1 MNPKH
6 AQPKLHLANLKALMG
21 QFKKEFWVA
30 AGVSSVVNLL
40 MITPMLYMLQ
50 VFDRVMLSKSEITL
64 LVVSLITI
72 FFYLIQAYAEWLR
85 SRLLLAAGIRL
96 DKALSMPIFTALF
109 KDKVSNGKHNPMQVM
124 SDLQTIRQWLTGS
137 GLHAFLDAPW
147 MPFFVAIMFFLHPV
161 LGWFSIA
168 GILSLLLLAY
178 ITARYTGHLGDAT
191 QEEEQELNQF
201 LYAKMKNAELLEVQ
215 GMVPNFRRRWWQQQ
229 IGFLKTQ
236 TAHQEIEERFT
247 ATAKQYRYLLNSLA
261 LAVGALL
268 AIQGE
273 ITLGAMVAASLMMA
287 RATAPVDALVSG
299 YRTLNA
305 AKDSYRRL
313 DDLLSTH
320 LTAILPSGEQAAAL
334 LGPAP
339 ATLRGELE
347 LRNVTLRVPGR
358 SKPLLE
364 NLSLT
369 FQPGEMVALVG
380 PSGTGKSTLAKLLL
394 GVWPHFEGEVR
405 LDGLPWPGPHRQAWA
420 HQLGYMPQEVELFAA
435 TLADNICRMGVP
447 ESEPIIQA
455 AQAVGIHEIILKLP
469 RGYDTTMGEAG
480 GHLSGGQRQRVALAR
495 AIYKNPQ
502 LLVLD
507 EPNANLDEAGE
518 ERLADLIQS
527 LKARRATTLIISHR
541 PGILAQADKV
551 LALQPGRVAFWGSA
565 QDFLRQL
572 PVQS

>member
-1 MNPKH
+1 MSTV
-6 AQPKLHLANLKALMG
+6 HLANLRALLG
-21 QFKKEFWVA
+21 QFKREFWVA
-30 AGVSSVVNLL
+30 AAISAVVNLL
-40 MITPMLYMLQ
+40 MLTPMLYMLQ

-64 LVVSLITI
+64 LVVSPITVYFYVILAVAELI
-72 FFYLIQAYAEWLR
+72 R

-109 KDKVSNGKHNPMQVM
+109 KDKVSHGKHNPIQVM

-147 MPFFVAIMFFLHPV
+147 MPFFVAVMFFLHPV

-191 QEEEQELNQF
+191 QEEEKELNQF
-201 LYAKMKNAELLEVQ
+201 LYAKMRNAEVLEVQ
-215 GMVPNFRRRWWQQQ
+215 GMVSNFRRRWWRQQ

-236 TAHQEIEERFT
+236 SEQHEVEERFT

-261 LAVGALL
+261 LAAGALL

-305 AKDSYRRL
+305 AKDAYHRL

-320 LTAILPSGEQAAAL
+320 LTTILPTEGAVVAASN
-334 LGPAP
+334 P
-339 ATLRGELE
+339 LRGELS
-347 LRNVTLRVPGR
+347 LRHVNLLVPGR
-358 SKPLLE
+358 AKPLLE
-364 NLSLT
+364 DLNLA
-369 FQPGEMVALVG
+369 FQPGQMVALVG

-394 GVWPHFEGEVR
+394 GVWPHYEGTMI

-420 HQLGYMPQEVELFAA
+420 SQLGYMPQEVELFAA

-447 ESEPIIQA
+447 ESQPTIEA
-455 AQAVGIHEIILKLP
+455 AQAVGIHDIILKLP

-502 LLVLD
+502 FVVLD

-518 ERLADLIQS
+518 ERLADLIQG
-527 LKARRATTLIISHR
+527 LKARGAITFVISHR
-541 PGILAQADKV
+541 PGVLALADRV
-551 LALQPGRVAFWGSA
+551 LALQPGRVAYWGPA
-565 QDFLRQL
+565 QDFLRQQPL
-572 PVQS
+572 ST

>member
-1 MNPKH
+1 MSTV
-6 AQPKLHLANLKALMG
+6 HLANLRALLG
-21 QFKKEFWVA
+21 QFKREFWVA
-30 AGVSSVVNLL
+30 AGVSAVVNLL
-40 MITPMLYMLQ
+40 MLTPMLYMLQ

-64 LVVSLITI
+64 LVVSLITVY
-72 FFYLIQAYAEWLR
+72 FYVIQAVAEWLR
-85 SRLLLAAGIRL
+85 SKLLMAAGIRL

-109 KDKVSNGKHNPMQVM
+109 KDKVSHGKHNPIQVM

-147 MPFFVAIMFFLHPV
+147 MPFFVAVMFFLHPV

-191 QEEEQELNQF
+191 QEEEKELNQF
-201 LYAKMKNAELLEVQ
+201 LYAKMRNAEVLEVQ
-215 GMVPNFRRRWWQQQ
+215 GMVSNFRRRWWRQQ

-236 TAHQEIEERFT
+236 SEQQEVEERFT

-261 LAVGALL
+261 LAAGALL

-305 AKDSYRRL
+305 AKDAYHRL

-320 LTAILPSGEQAAAL
+320 LTSILPTQGALVAA
-334 LGPAP
+334 PP
-339 ATLRGELE
+339 PLRGELE
-347 LRNVTLRVPGR
+347 LRHVNLLVPGR
-358 SKPLLE
+358 AKPLLE
-364 NLSLT
+364 DLNLA
-369 FQPGEMVALVG
+369 FQRGQMVALVG

-394 GVWPHFEGEVR
+394 GVWPHHEGTMT

-420 HQLGYMPQEVELFAA
+420 SQLGYMPQEVELFAA

-447 ESEPIIQA
+447 ESQPIIEA
-455 AQAVGIHEIILKLP
+455 AQAVGIHDIILKLP

-502 LLVLD
+502 FVVLD

-518 ERLADLIQS
+518 ERLADLIQG
-527 LKARRATTLIISHR
+527 LKARGATTFVISHR
-541 PGILAQADKV
+541 PGVLALADRV
-551 LALQPGRVAFWGSA
+551 LALQPGRVAYWGPA
-565 QDFLRQL
+565 QDFLRQQPL
-572 PVQS
+572 ST

>member
-1 MNPKH
+1 MSTV
-6 AQPKLHLANLKALMG
+6 HLANLRALLG
-21 QFKKEFWVA
+21 QFKREFWVA
-30 AGVSSVVNLL
+30 AGVSAVVNLL
-40 MITPMLYMLQ
+40 MLTPMLYMLQ

-64 LVVSLITI
+64 LVVSLITVY
-72 FFYLIQAYAEWLR
+72 FYVIQAVAEWLR
-85 SRLLLAAGIRL
+85 SKLLMAAGIRL

-109 KDKVSNGKHNPMQVM
+109 KDKVSHGKHNPIQVM

-147 MPFFVAIMFFLHPV
+147 MPFFVAVMFFLHPV

-191 QEEEQELNQF
+191 QEEEKELNQF
-201 LYAKMKNAELLEVQ
+201 LYAKMRNAEVLEVQ
-215 GMVPNFRRRWWQQQ
+215 GMVSNFRRRWWRQQ

-236 TAHQEIEERFT
+236 SEQQEVEERFT

-261 LAVGALL
+261 LAAGALL

-305 AKDSYRRL
+305 AKDAYHRL

-320 LTAILPSGEQAAAL
+320 LTSILPTQGALVAA
-334 LGPAP
+334 PP
-339 ATLRGELE
+339 PMRGELA
-347 LRNVTLRVPGR
+347 LRHVNLLVPGR
-358 SKPLLE
+358 AKPLLE
-364 NLSLT
+364 DLNLA
-369 FQPGEMVALVG
+369 FQPGQMVALVG

-394 GVWPHFEGEVR
+394 GVWPHYQGTMI

-420 HQLGYMPQEVELFAA
+420 SQLGYMPQEVELFAA

-447 ESEPIIQA
+447 ESQPTIEA
-455 AQAVGIHEIILKLP
+455 AQAVGIHDIILKLP

-502 LLVLD
+502 FVVLD

-518 ERLADLIQS
+518 ERLADLIQG
-527 LKARRATTLIISHR
+527 LKARGATTFVISHR
-541 PGILAQADKV
+541 PGVLALADRV
-551 LALQPGRVAFWGSA
+551 LALQPGRVAYWGPA
-565 QDFLRQL
+565 QDFLRQQPL
-572 PVQS
+572 ST

>member
-1 MNPKH
+1 VSTV
-6 AQPKLHLANLKALMG
+6 HLANLRALLG

-30 AGVSSVVNLL
+30 AGVSAVVNLL
-40 MITPMLYMLQ
+40 MLTPMLYMLQ

-64 LVVSLITI
+64 LVVSLITVY
-72 FFYLIQAYAEWLR
+72 FYVIQAVAEWLR
-85 SRLLLAAGIRL
+85 SKLLMAAGIRL

-109 KDKVSNGKHNPMQVM
+109 KDKVSHGKHNPIQVM

-191 QEEEQELNQF
+191 QEEEKELNQF
-201 LYAKMKNAELLEVQ
+201 LYAKMRNAEVLEVQ
-215 GMVPNFRRRWWQQQ
+215 GMVSNFRRRWWRQQ

-236 TAHQEIEERFT
+236 SEQQEVEERFT

-261 LAVGALL
+261 LAAGALL

-305 AKDSYRRL
+305 AKDAYHRL

-320 LTAILPSGEQAAAL
+320 LTSILPTQGALVAA
-334 LGPAP
+334 PP
-339 ATLRGELE
+339 PMRGELA
-347 LRNVTLRVPGR
+347 LRHVNLLVPGR
-358 SKPLLE
+358 AKPLLE
-364 NLSLT
+364 DLNLA
-369 FQPGEMVALVG
+369 FQPGQMVALVG

-394 GVWPHFEGEVR
+394 GVWPHYEGTLT

-420 HQLGYMPQEVELFAA
+420 SQLGYMPQEVELFAA

-447 ESEPIIQA
+447 ESQPIIEA
-455 AQAVGIHEIILKLP
+455 AQAVGIHDIILKLP

-502 LLVLD
+502 FVVLD

-518 ERLADLIQS
+518 ERLADLIQG
-527 LKARRATTLIISHR
+527 LKARGATTFVISHR
-541 PGILAQADKV
+541 PGVLALADRV
-551 LALQPGRVAFWGSA
+551 LALQPGRVAYWGSA
-565 QDFLRQL
+565 QDFLRQQPL
-572 PVQS
+572 ST

>member
-1 MNPKH
+1 MSTV
-6 AQPKLHLANLKALMG
+6 HLANLRALLG

-30 AGVSSVVNLL
+30 AGVSAVVNLL
-40 MITPMLYMLQ
+40 MLTPMLYMLQ

-64 LVVSLITI
+64 LVVSLITVY
-72 FFYLIQAYAEWLR
+72 FYVIQAVAEWLR
-85 SRLLLAAGIRL
+85 SKLLMAAGIRL

-109 KDKVSNGKHNPMQVM
+109 KDKVSHGKHNPIQVM

-147 MPFFVAIMFFLHPV
+147 MPFFVAVMFFLHPV

-191 QEEEQELNQF
+191 QEEEKELNQF
-201 LYAKMKNAELLEVQ
+201 LYAKMRNAEVLEVQ
-215 GMVPNFRRRWWQQQ
+215 GMVSNFRRRWWRQQ

-236 TAHQEIEERFT
+236 SEQQEVEERFT

-261 LAVGALL
+261 LAAGALL

-305 AKDSYRRL
+305 AKDAYNRL

-320 LTAILPSGEQAAAL
+320 LTSILPTQGALVAA
-334 LGPAP
+334 PP
-339 ATLRGELE
+339 PLRGELA
-347 LRNVTLRVPGR
+347 LRHVNLLVPGR
-358 SKPLLE
+358 PKPLLE
-364 NLSLT
+364 DLNLA
-369 FQPGEMVALVG
+369 FQPGQMVALVG

-394 GVWPHFEGEVR
+394 GVWPHYGGTMT

-420 HQLGYMPQEVELFAA
+420 SQLGYMPQEVELFAA

-447 ESEPIIQA
+447 ESQPIIEA
-455 AQAVGIHEIILKLP
+455 AQAVGIHDIILKLP

-502 LLVLD
+502 FVVLD

-518 ERLADLIQS
+518 ERLADLIQG
-527 LKARRATTLIISHR
+527 LKARGATTFVISHR
-541 PGILAQADKV
+541 PGVLALADRV
-551 LALQPGRVAFWGSA
+551 LALQPGRVAYWGPA
-565 QDFLRQL
+565 QDFLRQQPL
-572 PVQS
+572 ST